1 MIASGHTK
9 YCCINKEAL
18 NRRKTT
24 VSKLSTLGFKTTD
37 FGQKVLLMKERQLLF
52 SMPCCIFRTNGCR
65 RELSS
70 FLSINVL
77 SLGISG

>member
-9 YCCINKEAL
+9 YCCINKESL
-18 NRRKTT
+18 NRSKTT
-24 VSKLSTLGFKTTD
+24 VFKLSTLGFKTTD
-37 FGQKVLLMKERQLLF
+37 FGQKVLLMQERQLLF
-52 SMPCCIFRTNGCR
+52 SMPWCIFCTNGCR

-70 FLSINVL
+70 FLSVNAL